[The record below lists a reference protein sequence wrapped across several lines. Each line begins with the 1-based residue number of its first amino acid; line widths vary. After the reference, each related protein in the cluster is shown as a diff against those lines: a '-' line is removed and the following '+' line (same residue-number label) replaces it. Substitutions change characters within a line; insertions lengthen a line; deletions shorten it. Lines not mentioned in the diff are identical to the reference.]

1 MTLEIII
8 SFFITSFVLTISP
21 GPDIMYV
28 LSTSITKGKQFG
40 IAAAIGLSSGL
51 LFHTTLLAFGVST
64 LIVASPWL
72 YTAIKV
78 FGTLYLLR
86 IIYLLY
92 SSPITPITMED
103 SNNSSL
109 QNSTVFQQVQQG
121 LIMNVLNPK
130 IMLFFLSLF
139 STFLHPEWGNL
150 NLQIYTL
157 GSVFMLQALL
167 VFSIVAYLS
176 GFLRN
181 YLLKYPYVQAV
192 LNYVQIA
199 VFITLIVFMWLK

>member
-28 LSTSITKGKQFG
+28 LSTSITKGKRFG

>member
-8 SFFITSFVLTISP
+8 SFFLTSLALTIAP

-51 LFHTTLLAFGVST
+51 LFHTTLLAFGIST
-64 LIVASPWL
+64 LIVAIPWL
-72 YTAIKV
+72 FIAIKV

-92 SSPITPITMED
+92 KAPIEPIVVDVTNTVSSK
-103 SNNSSL
+103 S
-109 QNSTVFQQVQQG
+109 VFQQVQQG

-139 STFLHPEWGNL
+139 PTFLKPEFENL
-150 NLQIYTL
+150 KLQVYTL
-157 GSVFMLQALL
+157 GSVFMIQALIVFVL
-167 VFSIVAYLS
+167 VAILS
-176 GFLRN
+176 SYIRKFLVKHT
-181 YLLKYPYVQAV
+181 YIQGL

-199 VFITLIVFMWLK
+199 VFIALIVFMWMK

>member
-8 SFFITSFVLTISP
+8 SFFITSLVLTISP

-28 LSTSITKGKQFG
+28 LSTSITKGRQFG

-51 LFHTTLLAFGVST
+51 LFHTSLLAFGVSA

-92 SSPITPITMED
+92 SSPITPITIED
-103 SNNSSL
+103 RNNSSL
-109 QNSTVFQQVQQG
+109 QHSNVFQQVQQG
-121 LIMNVLNPK
+121 LIMNVLNPE

-139 STFLHPEWGNL
+139 PSFLHPEWGNL

-157 GSVFMLQALL
+157 GSVFMLQAFI
-167 VFSIVAYLS
+167 VFCLIAVLS
-176 GFLRN
+176 GYVSKFLMKN
-181 YLLKYPYVQAV
+181 KYVQGYM
-192 LNYVQIA
+192 NYFQIA
-199 VFITLIVFMWLK
+199 VFITLIIFMWIK